1 MSKHTY
7 YIKGMHCASC
17 ELTIEEELLKIKGIE
32 YADASLSKGELNVK
46 VEPGKD
52 KPKVKELNEKFKASG
67 YSFSE
72 IPFDEGQKNG
82 ILFKTLAAAC
92 IAIVVFLFITNSG
105 FTSIINITSDSSL
118 LAFLVFGLVAG
129 VSSCAAMVGGL
140 VLSLSK
146 QWAQDYQRADK
157 ATPHILFNLGRLIS
171 FALLGFLLGML
182 GERFQISATI
192 TSIMILLV
200 SAVMLVLALQML
212 GVRYFNR
219 FRFALPKSITGKL
232 LKEKSQKAAGPFV
245 IGFLTFLLPCG
256 FTVVAEGFAIL
267 AADPVRGA
275 LIMLFFALGTAA
287 PLLAIGLFSTKLLD
301 NHTASEN
308 FQKAAGLLIIF
319 FVLYNINFQFGV
331 ARYIEEKFGLGT
343 PTTTTT
349 SAPAPNTQVIKS
361 VFTVANDIQPSTF
374 EVKVGQPVRFEVE
387 VQENGFGCMS
397 TIMVPGLWQKAL
409 TLRKGQTLVMEFT
422 PSKTGVYQITCAM
435 GVPRGTIKV
444 VE

>member
-1 MSKHTY
+1 MAKHTY

-17 ELTIEEELLKIKGIE
+17 ELLIEKELLDTKGVK
-32 YADASLSKGELNVK
+32 YADASLSKGELNIE
-46 VEPGKD
+46 VEPGQE
-52 KPKVKELNEKFKASG
+52 KPKIKELNEKFKESG

-72 IPFDEGQKNG
+72 TPLETHKNG
-82 ILFKTLAAAC
+82 VILKTLGAAC
-92 IAIVVFLFITNSG
+92 LAIVVFLFITNSG
-105 FTSIINITSDSSL
+105 FTSIVNITSDSSL

-129 VSSCAAMVGGL
+129 VSSCAAMVGGR

-146 QWAQDYQRADK
+146 QWMQDYQRADK

-182 GERFQISATI
+182 GKRFQISATI

-200 SAVMLVLALQML
+200 SAVMLVLALQMI
-212 GVRYFNR
+212 GVKYFNK
-219 FRFALPKSITGKL
+219 FRISLPKSVSGKL

-256 FTVVAEGFAIL
+256 FTIVTEGFAIL
-267 AADPVRGA
+267 SADPVKGG

-287 PLLAIGLFSTKLLD
+287 PLLAIGLFSTKLLS
-301 NHTASEN
+301 NHNVSEK

-331 ARYIEEKFGLGT
+331 LRFVEERFGLEA
-343 PTTTTT
+343 PTTATT
-349 SAPAPNTQVIKS
+349 SAPAQNAQVIKS

-387 VQENGFGCMS
+387 VQENGYGCMS